1 MKYRHIIQA
10 AMETPWAI
18 LPAKL
23 EQIAGFLARKARGEQ
38 LSEAEIAAAVGDRQ
52 PGGAQVQRVGSVA
65 VIPVL
70 GTIAHRME
78 QFQSLS
84 GPGGTSTNLLANRI
98 REAAADPAV
107 SSIILDIDSGGGAV
121 GGVPELAELIMQ
133 LKQQKK
139 IIAVASDFAAS
150 AAYWIAAAASEVVVT
165 PSGQVGSIGVFM
177 MHQDISKMAEMEGVK
192 TTFVHAGPHKV
203 EGNSFEPLSEEA
215 RASLQGK
222 VDGYYEMF
230 VKSVAQGRGVTPARV
245 RADFGGGRM
254 LLAKDA
260 LAAGM
265 VDRIDTM
272 DGTLERLLRK
282 AAARAG
288 GGPRAEI
295 NTKRDFESFLRDV
308 GGYSHAESKRI
319 ASEGFGTEAPRDEEG
334 APAAAGT
341 AEEPVNEGQNPQE
354 AETLKR
360 ELKQLADSFRS

>member
-10 AMETPWAI
+10 VIETPWAI

-23 EQIAGFLARKARGEQ
+23 QQIGAFLARKSRGEEIP
-38 LSEAEIAAAVGDRQ
+38 EAEIRAAVGERQ
-52 PGGAQVQRVGSVA
+52 PGGAEVQRVGSIA

-78 QFQSLS
+78 QFQSIS
-84 GPGGTSTNLLANRI
+84 APGGTSTNLLANRL

-107 SSIILDIDSGGGAV
+107 TAIILDIDSPGGSVA
-121 GGVPELAELIMQ
+121 GVPELAALIME
-133 LKQQKK
+133 LRQKK
-139 IIAVASDFAAS
+139 KIVAVANDSAAS
-150 AAYWIAAAASEVVVT
+150 AAYWIAAAASELVVT

-192 TTFVHAGPHKV
+192 TTFIHAGPHKV
-203 EGNSFEPLSEEA
+203 EGNAFEPLSEEA
-215 RASLQGK
+215 KAALQSK
-222 VDGYYEMF
+222 VDGYYDMF
-230 VKSVAQGRGVTPARV
+230 VKAVAAGRGMTAARV
-245 RADFGGGRM
+245 KADFGGGRM

-260 LAAGM
+260 VAAGM
-265 VDRIDTM
+265 ADRVETM
-272 DGTLERLLRK
+272 DGVIERLLRK

-295 NTKRDFESFLRDV
+295 HTKRDFETFLRDV

-334 APAAAGT
+334 APAAAV
-341 AEEPVNEGQNPQE
+341 ADEPVDEKQNPQE
-354 AETLKR
+354 AESLKR
-360 ELKQLADSFRS
+360 ELKELADSFRS